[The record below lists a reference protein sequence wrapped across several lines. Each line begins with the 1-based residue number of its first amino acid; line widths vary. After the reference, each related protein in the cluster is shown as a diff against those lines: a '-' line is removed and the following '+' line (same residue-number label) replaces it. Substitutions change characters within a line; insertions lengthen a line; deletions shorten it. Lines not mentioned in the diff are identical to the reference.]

1 MSLPSVR
8 KELELDV
15 TDEPIRGSW
24 PRRMKAKVMEL
35 ALEAQ
40 DRPGNDDLLIANNG
54 AAKLVR
60 CNRRGLPQKNGII
73 FLEVFF
79 HNCKPP
85 PPLCVSMLFYS
96 VCSNVSY

>member
-15 TDEPIRGSW
+15 TDDHIRGSW

-40 DRPGNDDLLIANNG
+40 DQPGNNGLLIANNG

-60 CNRRGLPQKNGII
+60 CNRPATKKRDNIPRGLLPQATTTVGIHA
-73 FLEVFF
+73 L
-79 HNCKPP
+79 
-85 PPLCVSMLFYS
+85 L
-96 VCSNVSY
+96 